1 MKVFIVYAHP
11 SEDSFT
17 RHARDSFIKGLE
29 DAGHTYVLSD
39 LYKMGF
45 QTDMSEAEYLHESN
59 YNLDAPLP
67 DDVVAEQDKI
77 NSSEAIV
84 FIYPVFWT
92 EAPAKL
98 VGWFNRVWTYGFA
111 YSDKKLTTNQDRG
124 MKQLEKALVI
134 CVAGHGLYH
143 LKEYGHLEAMK
154 TVMLGDRIFDR
165 AKIKNFIV
173 LPAMSKYAMEA
184 REAYWDDNLKTA
196 YKAGRN
202 FWLNE
207 AGFIGG

>member
-17 RHARDSFIKGLE
+17 RNARDCFIKGLE
-29 DAGHTYVLSD
+29 ESGHSYTLSD
-39 LYKMGF
+39 LYKMDF
-45 QTDMSEAEYLHESN
+45 HTDMTETEYLREAN
-59 YNLDAPLP
+59 YNEEMPLP
-67 DDVVAEQDKI
+67 DDVILEQSKI
-77 NSSEAIV
+77 NSSDAIV

-111 YSDKKLTTNQDRG
+111 YGNRS

-134 CVAGHGLYH
+134 CVAGHGIYH
-143 LKEYGHLEAMK
+143 LKEYGHYDAMK

-165 AKIKNFIV
+165 AKIKDFIV
-173 LPAMSKYAMEA
+173 LDAMSKYANEA
-184 REAYWDDNLKTA
+184 REANWDRNLEIA
-196 YKAGRN
+196 FKAGRD
-202 FWLNE
+202 L
-207 AGFIGG
+207 